1 MTSKALMAVAVA
13 VVIGGSQ
20 LVTAQRGRSMRFKG
34 LDRNNDGRISRAE
47 WNGNDRS
54 FQVHDWNG
62 DGILSGDEV
71 KPGGRGAD
79 QDAQWDATGREIF
92 SDWTARGFNSVDR
105 NRDNRITA
113 DEWRYSRD
121 DFRRADH
128 NRDGIVT
135 RSEFLN
141 DDADPDEGR
150 TARFVAMDANGDNRI
165 SRDEW
170 RGSRENFDLL
180 DDNGDGRLTR
190 AEAFGMSA
198 AGAARSAA
206 YEAGRARGLIEGRAA
221 GREDRE
227 RNQGW
232 DLEGQ
237 QELEQA
243 DSGYLV
249 AHGSR
254 TDYQAGYRAAFRAAY
269 REGYGPR

>member
-1 MTSKALMAVAVA
+1 MTSKAMMAVAVA
-13 VVIGGSQ
+13 VVMGGSQ
-20 LVTAQRGRSMRFKG
+20 LVTAQRGRSMRFKA

-79 QDAQWDATGREIF
+79 QDAEWDAAGREIF

-128 NRDGIVT
+128 DRDGIVT

-141 DDADPDEGR
+141 EDADPDEGR

-180 DDNGDGRLTR
+180 DGNGDGRLTR
-190 AEAFGMSA
+190 AEAFGTSA
-198 AGAARSAA
+198 TGASSSAA
-206 YEAGRARGLIEGRAA
+206 YESGRARGLIEGRAA

-237 QELEQA
+237 RELEQA

-254 TDYQAGYRAAFRAAY
+254 ADYQAGYRAAFRAAY